1 MVFKF
6 CARRARD
13 FKPPPLDRRA
23 SGMRIVLWL
32 GAQPSSPDMSGEQ
45 KPENPWG
52 TPRPLVSLEQKR
64 IIVFFA
70 LIAAIVL
77 LLYELASL
85 FPRHASD
92 LDTMQFISLSAFAV
106 LVMSGLIFRRRA
118 GFGEVT
124 RSIAIWTGV
133 AAVLLLGYA
142 YQDELKSVYVRV
154 RSELVPS
161 YPTVVADHTMVLTAS
176 SDGGFFVVGSVNG
189 LPVRFLVDTGAS
201 DIVLSPSDAKR
212 LGVDLAE
219 LQFTRE
225 YETANGVG
233 RGAPYTIER
242 LAVGP
247 VAMTVVPASINGA
260 PMETSLLGL

>member
-1 MVFKF
+1 
-6 CARRARD
+6 
-13 FKPPPLDRRA
+13 
-23 SGMRIVLWL
+23 
-32 GAQPSSPDMSGEQ
+32 MSGEQ
-45 KPENPWG
+45 KPERPWG
-52 TPRPLVSLEQKR
+52 APRPLVSLEQKR
-64 IIVFFA
+64 VIVFFA
-70 LIAAIVL
+70 LIGAIVL

-92 LDTMQFISLSAFAV
+92 LDTTQFISLAAFAV

-118 GFGEVT
+118 GFGEVS

-133 AAVLLLGYA
+133 AAFLLLAYA
-142 YQDELKSVYVRV
+142 YQDELKSVYARV
-154 RSELVPS
+154 RSELMPSVP
-161 YPTVVADHTMVLTAS
+161 TIVADHTMVLTAS
-176 SDGGFFVVGSVNG
+176 SDGGFFVMGSVNG

-212 LGVDLAE
+212 LGVDITA

-242 LAVGP
+242 LALGP
-247 VAMTVVPASINGA
+247 IAMTVVPASINGA
-260 PMETSLLGL
+260 PMETSLLGMAFLKRLEGFEVRGRKLYLRWRGK